1 MNAKPTRRQ
10 WRGYAVLGIV
20 LSASLAAFFLWPV
33 DRSTPV
39 AADHSQLKE
48 AIADYGDSILSWQR
62 KEKAHTK
69 EYPYR
74 QRRSDWRKE
83 APAFRQENHQYGEKQ
98 YAQHEKRRYVVDINT
113 ADTSEMQL
121 LYGIGPVFANRIFR
135 YRQRLGGFVR
145 KEQLLEVYG
154 MDSVRYAGFV
164 DDIVVD
170 SNAVVRLDINN
181 ATVDE
186 LKRHPYLDYY
196 QARSIVDYRK
206 YGKRIENAD
215 DLLLVNLLDRETVRK
230 LQGYIQFN

>member
-1 MNAKPTRRQ
+1 
-10 WRGYAVLGIV
+10 
-20 LSASLAAFFLWPV
+20 
-33 DRSTPV
+33 
-39 AADHSQLKE
+39 
-48 AIADYGDSILSWQR
+48 
-62 KEKAHTK
+62 
-69 EYPYR
+69 
-74 QRRSDWRKE
+74 
-83 APAFRQENHQYGEKQ
+83 
-98 YAQHEKRRYVVDINT
+98 
-113 ADTSEMQL
+113 
-121 LYGIGPVFANRIFR
+121 
-135 YRQRLGGFVR
+135 
-145 KEQLLEVYG
+145 
-154 MDSVRYAGFV
+154 MDSARYAGFV